1 MARRKSQ
8 PDPDE
13 FLGSLEA
20 RVMTDLWRHGESTV
34 NDVLDRLNAG
44 RAKQLAYNTVM
55 SVMAR
60 LADKGLLDRE
70 RHGRAFVYWP
80 AMDRD
85 KFVEH
90 QAART
95 AQEFM
100 EEFGVAA
107 VSGFVTA
114 AAERP
119 ALLEEL
125 ERKLRGAQ
133 KGDGG

>member
-1 MARRKSQ
+1 MGRRRRP

-13 FLGSLEA
+13 LLGSLEA
-20 RVMTDLWRHGESTV
+20 RIMTDLWRHGESTV
-34 NDVLDRLNAG
+34 NDVLERLNSR

-60 LADKGLLDRE
+60 LADKRLLERE

-100 EEFGVAA
+100 EEFGAAA
-107 VSGFVTA
+107 VSGFVA
-114 AAERP
+114 AASERP
-119 ALLEEL
+119 ALLDEL
-125 ERKLRGAQ
+125 ERRLRGAR
-133 KGDGG
+133 KDGDG